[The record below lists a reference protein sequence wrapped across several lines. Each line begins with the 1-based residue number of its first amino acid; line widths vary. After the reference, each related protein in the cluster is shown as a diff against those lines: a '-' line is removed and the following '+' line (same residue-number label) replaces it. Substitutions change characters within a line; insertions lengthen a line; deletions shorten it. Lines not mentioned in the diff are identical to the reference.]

1 MASAQTSDNLYFEA
15 VYHYFRPMYLTSSK
29 LKVVLTHVAI
39 WIGYAT
45 YEQAIILIVNS
56 STLDIPFIA
65 FNYLLNAGLF
75 YANSNSLLPYLY
87 ARRRYVFYA
96 VAALLLLSGYSLL
109 RCELNL
115 HSLPFFGLAKQVTA
129 GSYGQFWMASL
140 FRGTFFQLVSTGYW
154 FARNA
159 VQLEVQ
165 KREHEHQLRLTER
178 SLLEANIALLKSQIN
193 PHFLFNTLNFL
204 YAQVYSFSE
213 NAAKGILLLSDTM
226 RYTLHEDSNGK
237 VMLDQEITHLHNYIA
252 LHQLR
257 FNNRLQ
263 VAFELTGNPQFL
275 MILPLLLITFVE
287 NSFKHGDL
295 MDANNPLTISL
306 LLEQNH
312 LTFRTHNKKRSG
324 PKEKSTGIGLA
335 NTRQRL
341 DLVYKSRYELLIEDS
356 PDYYICTL
364 TLSL

>member
-1 MASAQTSDNLYFEA
+1 MSGTSPKVKTLATHA
-15 VYHYFRPMYLTSSK
+15 V
-29 LKVVLTHVAI
+29 A
-39 WIGYAT
+39 WIGYT
-45 YEQAIILIVNS
+45 LYEQVIILIVNS

-65 FNYLLNAGLF
+65 FNCLLNIGLF
-75 YANSNSLLPYLY
+75 YANSGILLPYLY
-87 ARRRYVFYA
+87 ARGRYFLYA
-96 VAALLLLSGYSLL
+96 VAALLLLSAYSLL
-109 RCELNL
+109 RCEINL
-115 HSLPFFGLAKQVTA
+115 HLLPVFGWAKQVTS
-129 GSYGQFWMASL
+129 GSYGQFWVASL
-140 FRGTFFQLVSTGYW
+140 FRGTFFQFISTGYW

-178 SLLEANIALLKSQIN
+178 SLLEANLALLKSQIN

-213 NAAKGILLLSDTM
+213 DAAKGILLLSDTM

-263 VAFELTGNPQFL
+263 VTFEVTGNSQFL

-287 NSFKHGDL
+287 NSFKHGEL
-295 MDANNPLTISL
+295 MDASNPLTIIV

-312 LTFRTHNKKRSG
+312 LTFRTHNKKRTG
-324 PKEKSTGIGLA
+324 AKEKSTGIGLA

-341 DLVYKSRYELLIEDS
+341 DLIYKDRYNLLIEDL
-356 PDYYICTL
+356 PDYYSCTL